1 MIFIKFR
8 DLEGFTFRYFLTQ
21 FLPWF
26 VAQDS
31 AIECLTY
38 VGYYSKG
45 FPKIY
50 FKTLDEITL
59 SFNSG
64 EDYMFGFY
72 FTQWM
77 SWFTYQMEFDWP
89 TGEKK

>member
-38 VGYYSKG
+38 VGYAAGLSKMQLLEG
-45 FPKIY
+45 FSKNL
-50 FKTLDEITL
+50 F
-59 SFNSG
+59 
-64 EDYMFGFY
+64 
-72 FTQWM
+72 
-77 SWFTYQMEFDWP
+77 
-89 TGEKK
+89 